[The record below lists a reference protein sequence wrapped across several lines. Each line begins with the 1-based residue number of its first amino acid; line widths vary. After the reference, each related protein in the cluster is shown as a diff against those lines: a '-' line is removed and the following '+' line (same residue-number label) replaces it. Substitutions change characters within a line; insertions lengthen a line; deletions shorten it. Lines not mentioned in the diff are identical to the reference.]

1 MKEYEFD
8 VYETSGNGGKKI
20 YVLMEEGGSEC
31 HAISRALVKIAH
43 RSGSFYNKDIPVFM
57 AIDMKGDDVEATV
70 RKVVDVPDRRVYT
83 EMKAYRKSRGKY
95 LKLNDREFLTVISSG
110 TSRPRVWRRRIKG
123 GYPTGDWIET

>member
-1 MKEYEFD
+1 MIEYEFD
-8 VYETSGNGGKKI
+8 VYETSGNGGRKI

-43 RSGSFYNKDIPVFM
+43 RFGGFYNKETPVFI

-70 RKVVDVPDRRVYT
+70 RKVVDVPDRRIYT
-83 EMKAYRKSRGKY
+83 ELRAYKKSRGKY
-95 LKLNDREFLTVISSG
+95 LRIEDREFLTVVAS
-110 TSRPRVWRRRIKG
+110 TRSRPRVWRRRIKG